1 VLKNFEINIVLKFS
15 KRGTNFSIETSSD
28 SKWILNENSEKLLGL
43 KFNRICYNFFLESL
57 NLNETWKR
65 GLFLHLDTKL
75 THEEEFEAQLGIP
88 YLGLEGLN

>member
-43 KFNRICYNFFLESL
+43 KFNRIC
-57 NLNETWKR
+57 
-65 GLFLHLDTKL
+65 
-75 THEEEFEAQLGIP
+75 
-88 YLGLEGLN
+88 